1 MKTKFYFFACIQLL
15 LMNKLEA
22 QIPNPSFENWMNIG
36 GWFDI
41 PSGWSAN
48 NSQIITSVVAPDS
61 DAYSGSLAMHLQNV
75 STIRPAASTHFPIA
89 VNIIS
94 LTAYVKL
101 NLIINDTVKIKVSE
115 LSNGLVV
122 DSGEWLGLSDISNY
136 IPVTIP
142 VSQNNP
148 AIDSAIIEISGG
160 NQTNLIFE
168 STVFLVDDLSL
179 NTVSGIKP
187 FYDYDAK
194 IWPNPVNTNLMISL
208 NKNSQIGSLSIY
220 TCNGQLIKNINSE
233 SLLSSQINGHTN
245 YNIPV
250 QELNRGLYLLNI
262 NGETHRSIKFFK
274 E

>member
-15 LMNKLEA
+15 LLNKLEA
-22 QIPNPSFENWMNIG
+22 QIPNPSFENWINVG

-75 STIRPAASTHFPIA
+75 TTIRPAASTQFPI
-89 VNIIS
+89 VSNIIS

-101 NLIINDTVKIKVSE
+101 SLIINDTVKIKVLE

-122 DSGEWLGLSDISNY
+122 DSGEWLGLSDIQNY
-136 IPVTIP
+136 SPITIP
-142 VSQNNP
+142 VSQSNTT
-148 AIDSAIIEISGG
+148 IDSAIIEISGG

-179 NTVSGIKP
+179 NTVNGIQS
-187 FYDYDAK
+187 FDDYNAK
-194 IWPNPVNTNLMISL
+194 IWPNPVTTDLMISL
-208 NKNSQIGSLSIY
+208 NKNTKIGSLSIY
-220 TCNGQLIKNINSE
+220 TYTGKLIKTITSE
-233 SLLSSQINGHTN
+233 SLLGTQINGHTK
-245 YNIPV
+245 YHIPV
-250 QELNRGLYLLNI
+250 QELNSGLYLLNI
-262 NGETHRSIKFFK
+262 NGEMHRNIKFFK

>member
-15 LMNKLEA
+15 LLNKLEA
-22 QIPNPSFENWMNIG
+22 QIPNPSFENWINVG

-75 STIRPAASTHFPIA
+75 TTIRPAASTQFPI
-89 VNIIS
+89 VSNIIS

-101 NLIINDTVKIKVSE
+101 SLIINDTVKIKVLE

-122 DSGEWLGLSDISNY
+122 DSGEWLGLSDIQNY
-136 IPVTIP
+136 SPITIP
-142 VSQNNP
+142 VSQSNTT
-148 AIDSAIIEISGG
+148 IDSAIIEISGG

-179 NTVSGIKP
+179 NTVNGIQS
-187 FYDYDAK
+187 FDDYNAK
-194 IWPNPVNTNLMISL
+194 IWPNPVTTDLMISL
-208 NKNSQIGSLSIY
+208 NKNTKIGNLSIY
-220 TCNGQLIKNINSE
+220 TYTGKLIKTITSE
-233 SLLSSQINGHTN
+233 SLLGIQINGHTK
-245 YNIPV
+245 YHIPV
-250 QELNRGLYLLNI
+250 QELNSGLYLLNI
-262 NGETHRSIKFFK
+262 NGEMHRNIKFFK

>member
-15 LMNKLEA
+15 LLNKLEA
-22 QIPNPSFENWMNIG
+22 QIPNPSFENWINVG

-75 STIRPAASTHFPIA
+75 TTIRPAASTQFPI
-89 VNIIS
+89 VSNIIS

-101 NLIINDTVKIKVSE
+101 SLIINDTVKIKVLE

-122 DSGEWLGLSDISNY
+122 DSGEWLGLSDIQNY
-136 IPVTIP
+136 SPITIP
-142 VSQNNP
+142 VSQNNTT
-148 AIDSAIIEISGG
+148 IDSAIIEISGG

-179 NTVSGIKP
+179 NTVNGIQS
-187 FYDYDAK
+187 FDDYNAK
-194 IWPNPVNTNLMISL
+194 IWPNPVTTDLMISL
-208 NKNSQIGSLSIY
+208 NKNTKIGSLSIY
-220 TCNGQLIKNINSE
+220 TYTGKLIKTITSE
-233 SLLSSQINGHTN
+233 SLLGTQINGHTK
-245 YNIPV
+245 YHIPV
-250 QELNRGLYLLNI
+250 QELNSGLYLLNI
-262 NGETHRSIKFFK
+262 NGEMHRNIKFFK